1 MSPRTVNPLAWNAE
15 RRSSSCR
22 TGAQRE
28 CRAPRKGGW
37 SPSWP
42 RRTALPQCTLCQHGA
57 GGHFEEGP
65 KVPRGPARSPRGIRW
80 RPAVEGRLAAM
91 AESAP
96 ARVRVLLARLGGAF
110 GMAEPLAG
118 AGLGV
123 LGAAARAGEDRPPLA
138 TPGLCPPSSASGRS
152 PQRHGTLAGKLLR
165 LVACSWISDC
175 PHTFL
180 RLANREPVSR
190 LGRWRG
196 LETLGPG
203 HWQ

>member
-22 TGAQRE
+22 TGAQRG

-138 TPGLCPPSSASGRS
+138 TPGLCPPPGRFL
-152 PQRHGTLAGKLLR
+152 PRLAGAPSVTAPWLGNFSGLLHVLGFLTVPTRFSVLPIESPFPGWGGGADWKL
-165 LVACSWISDC
+165 
-175 PHTFL
+175 
-180 RLANREPVSR
+180 
-190 LGRWRG
+190 
-196 LETLGPG
+196 
-203 HWQ
+203 